1 MTMETGKPL
10 SESIGEVNYATSFL
24 DFYAG
29 ELLRPTGMGGGTL
42 YPSTFASSS
51 GAPRGRLLSVQEAIG
66 VTAMITPWNFP
77 LAMITRKVCVY
88 DFLSSREAVSWIHC
102 ILVIIRFVCSFVLR

>member
-10 SESIGEVNYATSFL
+10 LESIGEINYATSFL

-29 ELLRPTGMGGGTL
+29 ECLRPTALGGGTI
-42 YPSTFASSS
+42 YPTTFATGGSV
-51 GAPRGRLLSVQEAIG
+51 PRGRIMATQEAIG

-77 LAMITRKVCVY
+77 IAMITRKV
-88 DFLSSREAVSWIHC
+88 FISSEV
-102 ILVIIRFVCSFVLR
+102 